1 MERPYLFRAD
11 NVAERARRNI
21 ALCDR
26 CKNYQTPRCPC
37 GRFDRNDPVLR
48 EQLCGLHDCC
58 DFDYFDP
65 SFGQK
70 ELDFGI

>member
-1 MERPYLFRAD
+1 MIPALFQPD
-11 NVAERARRNI
+11 SVAERSRTNT

-26 CKNYQTPRCPC
+26 CKNYKTPRCPC

-58 DFDYFDP
+58 DFVYSWVGQQEFD
-65 SFGQK
+65 FRKG
-70 ELDFGI
+70 